1 MRETTPGEPREKS
14 AHRPPLFL
22 LSPTLPP
29 PLPVPLVHETRRFDG
44 STSPHDVEPFF
55 SCDSR
60 TREAR
65 ARVLPKLVEP
75 GREERTTRVETT
87 RPQPP
92 WFRHDQLLRR
102 RSAQPTS
109 PPRSWLS
116 QHVSASERLSRNHP
130 AVEKQTRPQVTM
142 VSTRPARRASR
153 SAQPTSFTHKPVEP
167 DCDEGAARVE
177 TTRYFLVSPPPVSGS
192 DR

>member
-1 MRETTPGEPREKS
+1 MRETTPGEVCS
-14 AHRPPLFL
+14 PPTPLPTLSRSLL
-22 LSPTLPP
+22 LS
-29 PLPVPLVHETRRFDG
+29 LPVPLVHETRRFDG

-55 SCDSR
+55 FRDSC

-87 RPQPP
+87 RPQATMVSTRPA
-92 WFRHDQLLRR
+92 RRAR

-130 AVEKQTRPQVTM
+130 AVEKQTRPQATM

-153 SAQPTSFTHKPVEP
+153 SAQPTSFPHKPVEP
-167 DCDEGAARVE
+167 GCDEGAARGE

-192 DR
+192 GR